1 MLTIDIAQLK
11 KIEQA
16 TRNIRNGTAKVL
28 APAINRAL
36 TQGQTAVRREIRKI
50 YVIKQKD
57 IPTKVHK
64 ASQSRLQGAI
74 VISGG
79 MLGVDKFYFAPLF
92 PPAKGAGKR
101 KKQLFVRIKKGGGG
115 FVTRGF
121 PTNKFKAPFQR
132 RAEAPRLP
140 IRKLIAIGAPI
151 MASQPTV
158 GPAALQVMG
167 DTLAKRIDYQL
178 TRVLASAGAKR

>member
-1 MLTIDIAQLK
+1 MITIDDKQL
-11 KIEQA
+11 QLVARA
-16 TRNIRNGTAKVL
+16 TRNIANGVPKVL

-64 ASQSRLQGAI
+64 ASRTKLQGAI

-79 MLGVDKFYFAPLF
+79 MLGVDKFYFSPLF

-101 KKQLFVRIKKGGGG
+101 KRQLFVRIKKGGGG

-132 RAEAPRLP
+132 RSEAPRLP
-140 IRKLIAIGAPI
+140 IRKLLAIGAPI

-158 GPAALQVMG
+158 GPAAIKVMG

-178 TRVLASAGAKR
+178 TRVLASAGAKQ